1 MYDHNAHTTKNT
13 HKNYHNAR
21 ITKTGVCYQIHI
33 MVAHH
38 SCTLPKLHLNPF
50 WGKKEHNTCLRFLDF
65 INVFFHLLSIFVQIK
80 TQTQKHVSLKLLFCF
95 YFSILER
102 RIVTCMCI
110 GMNFQVYLLMESFAT
125 VSAHKRTV
133 VGVSSHVSMQIRCA
147 IESFLTNWTHIRF
160 HWNLIINCI

>member
-1 MYDHNAHTTKNT
+1 MVVFFLFLFFSLCVVYDHNAHTTKNT

-21 ITKTGVCYQIHI
+21 ITKTGVCYQIRI

-95 YFSILER
+95 YFFNFRKKDSYLYVYRYEFSGLSSDGILCHSIHTQKDGSWCE
-102 RIVTCMCI
+102 
-110 GMNFQVYLLMESFAT
+110 FACEY
-125 VSAHKRTV
+125 A
-133 VGVSSHVSMQIRCA
+133 
-147 IESFLTNWTHIRF
+147 N
-160 HWNLIINCI
+160 